1 MVPVYSNL
9 TSETAAL
16 QGARGGSTAQ
26 MHVYQQQQDEPAPY
40 KYKSPAAMVQ
50 QGQRGAWK

>member
-50 QGQRGAWK
+50 QGQ